1 MTHLIR
7 ATNLRGYDDLVKQ
20 KGHNPLP
27 LLEKYNIPPAGT
39 RYDSAFLTYKNVVS
53 LLEESAKVLNF
64 PDIGL
69 RLAEFQ
75 GLDIL
80 GPISVIARSSSTVG
94 EAIKSISRYI
104 HLHSPALQISNTVC
118 SIGSQIAARFEFVI
132 DNTGS
137 VGYFSQ
143 SYELSLSNSI
153 QAMKLLCGHN
163 FKPISIHFKHAQIA
177 DEKAYQDIFECPV
190 LFNQNWSGIIWPIES
205 FNLPLSSA
213 DHQTWQLA
221 EQYLA
226 SQQPPNATSF
236 AEDVRQLINTLLP
249 TGQCN
254 NTVVASHFSMDKR
267 TLQRKLAKEGTHFTE
282 LVNSEKMKLTHKY
295 LLEPDLKLS
304 QIAGLLGYSEQSS
317 FNRACRDWFD
327 KTPLQYRKQNEHTQ
341 LGNQS
346 EKIICRN

>member
-1 MTHLIR
+1 MNLIR

-20 KGHNPLP
+20 RGNNPLP
-27 LLEKYNIPPAGT
+27 LLEKYNLPPADM
-39 RYDSAFLTYKNVVS
+39 RCDSSFLNYISVTA
-53 LLEESAKVLNF
+53 LLEESAKVFNF

-104 HLHSPALQISNTVC
+104 HLHSPALQIHNTECKV
-118 SIGSQIAARFEFVI
+118 GSLLAARFEFII
-132 DNTGS
+132 DQTDAD
-137 VGYFSQ
+137 GYSSQ

-177 DEKAYQDIFECPV
+177 NKKAYEDIFECPV

-226 SQQPPNATSF
+226 SQQPPNAASF
-236 AEDVRQLINTLLP
+236 SEDVRQLINTLLP

-282 LVNSEKMKLTHKY
+282 LVNVEKIKLTHKY
-295 LLEPDLKLS
+295 LLEPELKLN
-304 QIAGLLGYSEQSS
+304 QISGLLGYSEQSS
-317 FNRACRDWFD
+317 FNRACRDWFG
-327 KTPLQYRKQNEHTQ
+327 KTPLQYRKQHEQT
-341 LGNQS
+341 
-346 EKIICRN
+346 